1 MHKQM
6 VSLYRDPGGDTVFT
20 AHNHA
25 LEIQT
30 TTVSQRDTD
39 SDIDAL
45 KQRIKTLEDQLMK
58 EKEVCEFTHALA

>member
-1 MHKQM
+1 MILCM
-6 VSLYRDPGGDTVFT
+6 FT

-30 TTVSQRDTD
+30 ATVSQCDTD

-58 EKEVCEFTHALA
+58 EKEVCEFTHGCRVSQCR